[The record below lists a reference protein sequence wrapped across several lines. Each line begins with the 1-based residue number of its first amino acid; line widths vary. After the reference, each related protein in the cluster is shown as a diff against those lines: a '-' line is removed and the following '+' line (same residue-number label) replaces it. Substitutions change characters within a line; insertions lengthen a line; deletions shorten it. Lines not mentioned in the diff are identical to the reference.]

1 MTWAVW
7 VLGGGAVGAALAF
20 WRVWVRGRSAH
31 ARLREELTLAQ
42 RTFEERLAREKA
54 ADEEAFKARRQAQGR
69 EWRVWHSHLAED
81 EGHIAKREEEGAAS
95 ERFLAGREKASQEA
109 RSEADRLRRDV
120 ENAKRALTEAR
131 GAVGRSLLASAGW
144 SHAEAVQQ
152 YRERLASEVKLEA
165 EKRWQKRLEYLTEH
179 ADEEAQRLVE
189 IVIQRI
195 RPDYNEEHPHSV
207 FSMEDLGAAAKFLVA
222 GSPFFDAFE
231 QATGVK
237 LEWREGE
244 GVVVLQCPNGLK
256 RELARRTMRKFA
268 GARDPQIERLPQMK
282 ADAERE
288 AEAEMRKTIN
298 WVLGR
303 LRIGNVHPEVAKTLG
318 RLKYRTSHAQ
328 NVLSHSYEVGFIGS
342 MLSSEMG
349 LNHKIGKRG
358 AFMHDLGKAMD
369 AEKDAG
375 HAVIGGD
382 FAAAHGEDEIVVNAI
397 AGHHEDVERKSLYPI
412 IAQVADAI
420 SGGRP
425 GARRETTERF
435 LERVDQLMAIGAAVP
450 GLSSYY
456 AVHAGREFRVNVNAS
471 QVKDDQLA
479 AICQQIA
486 AEIEKGVAGPGVE
499 IVVCRETKAVDYAR

>member
-1 MTWAVW
+1 MLIWIGIG
-7 VLGGGAVGAALAF
+7 LGLAAGAGIAF
-20 WRVWVRGRSAH
+20 WRAWGGIRAAERRLKEEFDRSQ
-31 ARLREELTLAQ
+31 RSLEEGLI
-42 RTFEERLAREKA
+42 REKA
-54 ADEEAFKARRQAQGR
+54 RDEQAFKERRIQQGR
-69 EWRVWHSHLAED
+69 EWRAWHGRLAED
-81 EGHIAKREEEGAAS
+81 EQHLVRREEEGDAS
-95 ERFLAGREKASQEA
+95 GTFLAGREKAVNEI
-109 RSEADRLRRDV
+109 RSDCDRLRREIDQMR
-120 ENAKRALTEAR
+120 RAFADACAASGASLLDKAGWTHTEAAR
-131 GAVGRSLLASAGW
+131 
-144 SHAEAVQQ
+144 Q
-152 YRERLASEVKLEA
+152 YKDLIASEVKLEA
-165 EKRWQKRLEYLTEH
+165 EKRWQKRLERLTEH

-195 RPDYNEEHPHSV
+195 RPDYTEEHPHSV
-207 FSMEDLGAAAKFLVA
+207 FTTEDMGTAVKFLVS

-244 GVVVLQCPNGLK
+244 GVVILQCPNGLK
-256 RELARRTMRKFA
+256 RELARRTMRKFV
-268 GARDPQIERLPQMK
+268 GARDPQIERLGQMK

-288 AEAEMRKTIN
+288 ADSEMRKTIN

-318 RLKYRTSHAQ
+318 KLKYRTSHAQ
-328 NVLSHSYEVGFIGS
+328 NVLSHSYEVGFLGS

-349 LNHKIGKRG
+349 LNPKIGKRG
-358 AFMHDLGKAMD
+358 SFMHDLGKAMD

-397 AGHHEDVERKSLYPI
+397 AGHHEDIERKSLYPI

-450 GLSSYY
+450 GLASYY

-471 QVKDDQLA
+471 QVKDDQLQG
-479 AICQQIA
+479 ICQQIA
-486 AEIEKGVAGPGVE
+486 AEIEKGVPGPGVE

>member
-1 MTWAVW
+1 MLIWIGAG
-7 VLGGGAVGAALAF
+7 LGVAVGAGVAF
-20 WRVWVRGRSAH
+20 WRAWGVIRSAER
-31 ARLREELTLAQ
+31 RLKEELEKSRRA
-42 RTFEERLAREKA
+42 FEEELAREKA
-54 ADEEAFKARRQAQGR
+54 RDEAAFKERRVQQGR
-69 EWRVWHSHLAED
+69 EWRAWHGRLAED
-81 EGHIAKREEEGAAS
+81 EQHLVRREEEAVAS
-95 ERFLAGREKASQEA
+95 ESFLAGREKAMGEI
-109 RSEADRLRRDV
+109 RSECDRLRRQADQG
-120 ENAKRALTEAR
+120 KRDLADAREAS
-131 GAVGRSLLASAGW
+131 GRMLLEKAGW
-144 SHAEAVQQ
+144 THEEAVRQ
-152 YRERLASEVKLEA
+152 YKDQVSNEVKLEE
-165 EKRWQKRLEYLTEH
+165 EKRWQKRLEHLAEH

-195 RPDYNEEHPHSV
+195 RPDYTEEHPHSV
-207 FSMEDLGAAAKFLVA
+207 FTTEDMGAAAKFLVA
-222 GSPFFDAFE
+222 GSPLFDAFE

-244 GVVVLQCPNGLK
+244 GVVILQCPNGLK

-268 GARDPQIERLPQMK
+268 GARDPQIARLPQMK

-288 AEAEMRKTIN
+288 ADAEMRKTIN

-318 RLKYRTSHAQ
+318 KLKYRTSHAQ
-328 NVLSHSYEVGFIGS
+328 NVLSHSYEVGFLGA

-349 LNHKIGKRG
+349 LNPKIGKRG
-358 AFMHDLGKAMD
+358 SFMHDLGKAMD

-450 GLSSYY
+450 GLASFY

-471 QVKDDQLA
+471 QVKDEQLQG
-479 AICQQIA
+479 ICQQIA